1 MASKSERKRELL
13 ALQELGERLIA
24 LSEPDLASLSLDDNL
39 YQAIRDAA
47 SIKSRGA
54 LRRQKQLI
62 GKLMHGVD
70 PEPIKTA
77 LARLSADDDK
87 AKRLFARAERWRDRI
102 VREGANAVDA
112 FRAETG
118 ADDNA
123 LARMVAELEVAFD
136 DKTRKTLR
144 RKIFR
149 RVLEILGKIP
159 Q

>member
-1 MASKSERKRELL
+1 VTSKSERKRESL

-24 LSEPDLASLSLDDNL
+24 LSEPDLATLSLDDNL
-39 YQAIRDAA
+39 HQAIRDAA

-70 PEPIKTA
+70 PEPIEAA
-77 LARLSADDDK
+77 LARLSADDVK
-87 AKRLFARAERWRDRI
+87 AKRLFARAERWRDRL
-102 VREGANAVDA
+102 VREGGNAINA
-112 FRAETG
+112 FRAESGT
-118 ADDNA
+118 DDDA
-123 LARMVAELEVAFD
+123 LARMVADLEVAFD
-136 DKTRKTLR
+136 DKTRITLR

-149 RVLEILGKIP
+149 RVHEILGKIP